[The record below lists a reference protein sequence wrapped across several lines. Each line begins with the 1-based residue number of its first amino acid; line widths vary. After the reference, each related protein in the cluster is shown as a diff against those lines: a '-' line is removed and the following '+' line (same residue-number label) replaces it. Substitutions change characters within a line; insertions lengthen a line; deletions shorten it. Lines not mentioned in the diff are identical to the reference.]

1 MSEIGE
7 FMRENYLA
15 IVIIVSVVLVLLVII
30 DLKDIDLNPPKPD
43 SKLVQQVTVE
53 TFTNY

>member
-1 MSEIGE
+1 MSEIVE

-15 IVIIVSVVLVLLVII
+15 IVIIVSVVLILLVII
-30 DLKDIDLNPPKPD
+30 DLRDIDLNPPKPD

-53 TFTNY
+53 TFI

>member
-1 MSEIGE
+1 MSEVVD

-15 IVIIVSVVLVLLVII
+15 IVIIVSVVLFLLVVI

-43 SKLVQQVTVE
+43 SKLVQQVTVD
-53 TFTNY
+53 TFK

>member
-15 IVIIVSVVLVLLVII
+15 IVIIVSVVLILLVII

-53 TFTNY
+53 TFI